1 MGRCGKICSLNAYG
15 SLFLTFGLPSWK
27 INQKK
32 KKKGF
37 MWKDETSIQEMLRQP
52 LHGNP
57 NM

>member
-1 MGRCGKICSLNAYG
+1 LNAYG
-15 SLFLTFGLPSWK
+15 SLFLTFGLPSLK